1 MFATPQNY
9 VSSGKRETVKNIL
22 WTYVH
27 ILWID
32 VFDAACLMS
41 LCLHLGF
48 RL

>member
-1 MFATPQNY
+1 MFASSQNY
-9 VSSGKRETVKNIL
+9 ISSGKRETVKNIFL
-22 WTYVH
+22 TYAQ

-48 RL
+48 R